1 MLTTNK
7 NYKQRDF
14 EAWFA
19 ANVPLIHH
27 FIVIFFFKFSN
38 PAGLIIIVV
47 CHGRDFWALLP
58 QLHNITNS
66 IIMNTYF

>member
-1 MLTTNK
+1 MLTINK

-27 FIVIFFFKFSN
+27 FIVIFFKIFK
-38 PAGLIIIVV
+38 PTGLIIIVV
-47 CHGRDFWALLP
+47 CHGRDFFALLP
-58 QLHNITNS
+58 QLHNISNS